1 MPSLKVADIM
11 TEHVLT
17 VKENLTLKEVAHVLL
32 RYRISGV
39 PVVSRKG
46 CIVGIIT
53 ITDLLRVLSTDLK
66 PSVKDEIFL
75 IKKLQNKKVK
85 DVMTKN
91 VFTLDKKVSIWKA
104 FKVMCEKNIHTL
116 PVVENS
122 RLIGVVGVRDLL
134 NICLNV

>member
-1 MPSLKVADIM
+1 MRTLKVSDIM

-17 VKENLTLKEVAHVLL
+17 VKENFTLKEVAHVLL

-39 PVVSRKG
+39 PVVNKKG
-46 CIVGIIT
+46 SIVGIIT
-53 ITDLLRVLSTDLK
+53 ITDLLRILSNDLK
-66 PSVKDEIFL
+66 SSTRDEISL
-75 IKKLQNKKVK
+75 IKKLQNRKVK

-91 VFTLDKKVSIWKA
+91 VFMLSKKVSIWKA

-116 PVVENS
+116 PVIENS
-122 RLIGVVGVRDLL
+122 KLIGVVGVRDLL